1 MTTQSQALADFTLQ
15 EKNGQSWPMR
25 VEEDQQGEEGQFW
38 LAKIEDDPERLE
50 ASITFAGQVFKEGW
64 IVAKASYYSFIRER
78 GPVEAKERVYKLL
91 RDQTYLSL
99 SHVVRLDRAVKLVND
114 TKSKS
119 KPKPWVL
126 TAAEGARIE
135 AAL

>member
-1 MTTQSQALADFTLQ
+1 M
-15 EKNGQSWPMR
+15 
-25 VEEDQQGEEGQFW
+25 
-38 LAKIEDDPERLE
+38 
-50 ASITFAGQVFKEGW
+50 
-64 IVAKASYYSFIRER
+64 
-78 GPVEAKERVYKLL
+78 EAKERVYKLL
-91 RDQTYLSL
+91 RNQTYLSL

-119 KPKPWVL
+119 KPEPWVL

>member
-1 MTTQSQALADFTLQ
+1 M
-15 EKNGQSWPMR
+15 
-25 VEEDQQGEEGQFW
+25 
-38 LAKIEDDPERLE
+38 AKIEEDPERLE

-64 IVAKASYYSFIRER
+64 IVAKASYYYFIRER
-78 GPVEAKERVYKLL
+78 GPVEAK
-91 RDQTYLSL
+91 
-99 SHVVRLDRAVKLVND
+99 DRAVKLVND

>member
-1 MTTQSQALADFTLQ
+1 M
-15 EKNGQSWPMR
+15 K
-25 VEEDQQGEEGQFW
+25 
-38 LAKIEDDPERLE
+38 
-50 ASITFAGQVFKEGW
+50 
-64 IVAKASYYSFIRER
+64 
-78 GPVEAKERVYKLL
+78 AKERVCKLL

-119 KPKPWVL
+119 KLKSWVL
-126 TAAEGARIE
+126 TAAEGAHIE